1 MNILIVE
8 DHPITIMGLNQVLHA
23 HFEDVTIHEATNG
36 VLAAQFIAKVA
47 YELCILDIMLP
58 NTDTHAFMHQLLKQQ
73 PNCKV
78 LVYTNSPEA
87 SYARKYISLGACGY
101 INKLASSSEF
111 IIAIQ
116 VVLAGQVYVSEML
129 MRQALGAKSN
139 VQINENPFDR
149 LTHRESELLTHIL
162 KGYKN
167 HEICEILNI
176 EPSTVATIK
185 VRLMRKLGVHN
196 MVDLLTLAQQ
206 HRLV

>member
-1 MNILIVE
+1 
-8 DHPITIMGLNQVLHA
+8 
-23 HFEDVTIHEATNG
+23 
-36 VLAAQFIAKVA
+36 
-47 YELCILDIMLP
+47 MLP
-58 NTDTHAFMHQLLKQQ
+58 NTDTHALMHQLLSHQ

-87 SYARKYISLGACGY
+87 SYARKYLSLGACGY
-101 INKLASSSEF
+101 VNKLASSSEL

-116 VVLAGQVYVSEML
+116 VVLAGQLYVSEIL
-129 MRQALGAKSN
+129 MRQALGAKTN
-139 VQINENPFDR
+139 VQLKENPFDR

-167 HEICEILNI
+167 HEICDILNI